1 MINEPLETRPID
13 KTASLWK
20 NRFLVQSKLTASNH
34 RIFLAYCKKNN
45 LNFSSGINSLI
56 SSYLSNKT
64 DV

>member
-13 KTASLWK
+13 KTASIWK

-45 LNFSSGINSLI
+45 FNFSSGINNLI
-56 SSYLSNKT
+56 STYLSTNK